1 MQHWETYRQL
11 SDTPSSSMEEEIKL
25 FLRKISRL
33 EDVAQFIS
41 SYYQE
46 SIVAALMDRLQK
58 ISFAIKNESS
68 LNAGGKF
75 EWVDSVLIKCLQD
88 GSWLLVDNVNLCSSA
103 VLDRLNALLEPNG
116 VLTVSERGVD
126 ANGQMVE
133 IKPHKD
139 FRLFLTMDP
148 RNGEISRAM
157 RNRGIEIYLLNE
169 GELQRSHDIDRS
181 SLIQLEGLSSFHAQ
195 MLIKLHNFISELII
209 GERPNVN
216 ELIQVSTLAAQQLKY
231 GVDSKETF
239 TSTILEIYYKTRSPC
254 EFTCTNFETVISEEI
269 TKLLNTESGTVPACF
284 DSNATLKTREISLN
298 SSIEKIKQQSV
309 LLFDYLEN
317 VVKTCADVDVKLG
330 HLLFCF
336 YSTTSLEDISVRHSY
351 LQAKIKSIQHLTP
364 PLQNLL
370 LNITNKLLY
379 ICQRSS
385 TALSLPIDHNWIPEI
400 STSKDTFESNTL
412 MLPLFFSV
420 DTLLENTNLS
430 NISGNRIEFDG
441 KKLNFIK
448 PKKGS
453 KLTLVEYSRYL
464 QHGLIEDR
472 FGDVV
477 IQNFT
482 NLTKAYND
490 FLITVVNM
498 TENINNHDII
508 DLIYMLFWK
517 SKLVEL
523 LHFNYSVDVDQKQL
537 QKVFAELP
545 VHYRWFY
552 KFSVQAVSKI
562 TNLPVLESLEDIL
575 KQINSKLDK
584 QFSIMHKLGKNY
596 QKSSNRPP
604 PYTSKEHYDIIYKFN
619 EISER
624 YNSSRKGNDVLN
636 IFNSFNGNKGL
647 RSSLVEFKAG
657 LDYGFN
663 DFDKKIEQINEISIK
678 INSHNLEP
686 CTKFELQLVPLLDHL
701 MHLQIRHNIS
711 TTRDMPLTKNV
722 LIPTE
727 LCGTLVLYHRT
738 KDPRLSYEMYRH
750 YYQYLM
756 LSPSAQPS
764 KFLGEDE
771 EKEINEFGPKITF
784 LLSNLLINAKG
795 VEDLGRI
802 TLGNFRHLMKQ
813 HDVLNLTLW
822 GNLYQL
828 SDKDY
833 SFMWCEKQNITKVYT
848 KFLQE
853 LALSLKITTE
863 NETND
868 LVQNILKKLQ
878 DVHSS
883 DAHPELTG
891 LLDKIKYSFLKFQ
904 QLENILELDEFILTI
919 SCLYQSVSYL
929 KAKFNSK
936 LSSIDPLAKK
946 TLKRNYCLEAIKM
959 FDVLRLCYVS
969 LNQIYSDKKETV
981 HDYCKE
987 IEVLQTKLQS
997 KHRELSKYVA
1007 YRPDD
1012 VLYSN
1017 VSEVINYAFSTLL
1030 ADDYIVEVND
1040 TNRQQIIR
1048 ERLNKVPSY
1057 ENLIHELSQY
1067 RSSFPDIIEPLLSNI
1082 SEYLYGFKLYLS
1094 VLKMQDE
1101 KQKQS
1106 NAMVSTNDLISLVRF
1121 PSINQ
1126 NSEYDII
1133 KTNKSVKFFLDDT
1146 EESHA
1151 QEQENFRL
1159 LQCSIVESVNTS
1171 ISNSLPCEIL
1181 RKHDFFQFSKLL
1193 DTFIGAY
1200 NKQQEQMEAKK
1211 QEEESLYKIK
1221 TNRNDKSEEEQIQ
1234 EDLNTLFP
1242 NYHTIDFADF
1252 QKDANIDDTPLENK
1266 IEAKYEEVISYNDLT
1281 DITQLHVDLLTCMTR
1296 NEWLNPTKTKKLV
1309 PDYILPLLEKFKT
1322 FSKILEK
1329 VMDSVDYRMD
1339 EDLIASLNVLLAVKK
1354 RYGNT
1359 DDIFQITSSQKTND
1373 FYKDSNVEEVKS
1385 CYHVLEDLKNKINE
1399 LLAEWPD
1406 QPTLNTILTVIDR
1419 IYKFEITSPISRYL
1433 TGFEILLTKC
1443 HEWEEVA
1450 HSGVSLSQHTQNL
1463 TNQIVTWRKIELSVW
1478 KDLLSKVHDRLN
1490 EPLPKWWLHLYNV
1503 MHQFIDERKFG
1514 EKELVETLQTFITK
1528 SNMAEFQGRLNLLYA
1543 FHCHATY
1550 LEHTE
1555 ETESFINILWNV
1567 YSYFRQFND
1576 VVSKKIKDL
1585 KSPIEKK
1592 LKDYVKIVRWKDINY
1607 WAIKDTVEKS
1617 HKNIHKFMRE
1627 YQSALEQPVSPCIHN
1642 IDPESSSQNVGIWD
1656 KPKNG
1661 KSPDFYSHY
1670 LTSEIDN
1677 YLSDQ
1682 QEIQH
1687 SIESA
1692 TGSAKRSL
1700 DKATK
1705 VRELSRQI
1713 ILSTTYP
1720 ALIQDL
1726 DGFVTEVIET
1736 SSHLQK
1742 LEVDTTLTKE
1752 KQKSQAK
1759 NILQR
1764 KHRALADLFKSLT
1777 KMGLSFKTG
1786 IVDSK
1791 VKDPTAE
1798 FLIKPIDLESQFRN
1812 ENYGYKEERI
1822 LSFWESSEKY
1832 YVRSLMRFD
1841 VLETALQN
1849 PSKELGMQN
1858 IERLKG
1864 FSQDMLT
1871 SIQHQKIKLVEA
1883 SRVYYYIRHY
1893 ARQLKQFCNAKEYL
1907 PCNVIDSITVLLSKI
1922 NSTMSQYQICL
1933 NTCPVENS
1941 FNSETVEIL
1950 ILETNLENR
1959 IVYKND
1965 KYWSKATALISNIQS
1980 SCRKLISQLFKAKA
1994 VVPTTDF
2001 QLLRDQY
2008 VPITNLSELSN
2019 NLSSVQEE
2027 ILSLK
2032 TIFANTKLIN
2042 NLLVLADEVQQI
2054 TTNLKN
2060 PVVTITSVEGEIS
2073 AKCEQ
2078 QIKKLSKKILNTVT
2092 DLHKQYEAIP
2102 KPKDD
2107 SDQTE
2112 ESILEDHLTKYLVDN
2127 LSKDIS
2133 QLDMQ
2138 VILEEINQVASYIM
2152 GASLENM
2159 DKRKTLAGQV
2169 YHVLDQAILL
2179 QRYFFTQQVAAYRVS
2194 CKMASVLLN
2203 IFIELASKGFCI
2215 PPEFSDEFDK
2225 EGISKPSD
2233 GLGLG
2238 EGQGERDVSDK
2249 IESEDQLDDAQ
2260 PAGKE
2265 KDNEEDKDCKEEEKG
2280 IEMSEDFDSKLQDK
2294 EKKDD
2299 DDSNSESGD
2308 SDADEQMGETEK
2320 GAEQQNS
2327 ETFGD
2332 DKEEGD
2338 GEEQEEGPEQ
2348 KEEKGEKGE
2357 KEGEEQ
2363 LGAKEGKTAN
2373 DEEDQKEG
2381 KEEKEKNK
2389 KEINEMEEPEYDDEQ
2404 IDPHHGQQQELP
2416 EPEPMDLPEDMQL
2429 DEGEANDE
2437 GNDDKQDENP
2447 FDIDTMKADDK
2458 PDDKNDEAADENKD
2472 DESKRDD
2479 EKDFSSDDEDVE
2491 RGDKNDGEEGADGE
2505 DDENKDD
2512 DAVKETEKADK
2523 EDDANSENGDEY
2535 ALDQTQSHQENV
2547 EAMEID
2553 DADAADKAQANK
2565 SENQQS
2571 NQPIDELQQEDRP
2584 DKEGVGQSQMEE
2596 TSSGHTAQTSAPQEI
2611 KTAKDNRDKEEQKR
2625 KQKPGESDSKRS
2637 LGDVDQPVRKKLKT
2651 VEAKNDSKQDKED
2664 KGDEDADMYQHI
2676 QDAEKTET
2684 QVLDVATQEQA
2695 ENQKKETHHE
2705 EEKDEEPTES
2715 SKDLPEEE
2723 ETDVIDVDTAE
2734 SEVAEKLGET
2744 KDQKTKKQQHPQG
2757 DVLEEVQEIE
2767 IEGELV
2773 QTSTVSRS
2781 TESTHHTQY
2790 STIAETTASRL
2801 SVEEINSLR
2810 LDVERQLSGWNEPPS
2825 TVEADQAWQ
2834 KISSVT
2840 SSLAQDLSEQLRLV
2854 LEPTQASRLR
2864 GDFRTGRRINM
2875 RKVIPYIASQ
2885 FRKDKIW
2892 LRRTKP
2898 SKREYQIVLAID
2910 DSSSMADNHS
2920 KELAFES
2927 VALISKALSLL
2938 ESGQLSVLSFGEN
2951 VEVIHK
2957 LADQFTDKS
2966 GVKLLQKFKFDQN
2979 KTCVAK
2985 LVDFSTEMFNQSQLQ
3000 STALNAKLLVI
3011 VSDGRGVFS
3020 EGETFVKQAVRRG
3033 KLSNIFMVFVIIDN
3047 PENKNS
3053 VLDIRMPVFKDGKL
3067 HEIHNY
3073 MDVFP
3078 FSFYIILR
3086 DINSLPSVL
3095 SDALRQWFEIVSNL
3109 DK

>member
-1 MQHWETYRQL
+1 MWLLTDYSRHLDEIARELERVCLEVNQEFLVNGKNGDALRLMQHWETYRQL

-41 SYYQE
+41 SYHQE
-46 SIVAALMDRLQK
+46 SVVAALTDRLQK
-58 ISFAIKNESS
+58 ISFAIKNEAS

-169 GELQRSHDIDRS
+169 GELQHSHDIDRS
-181 SLIQLEGLSSFHAQ
+181 SLIQLEGLSSFHAE
-195 MLIKLHNFISELII
+195 MLIKLHNFISEHVI

-216 ELIQVSTLAAQQLKY
+216 EMIQVSTLAAQQLKY
-231 GVDSKETF
+231 GVDSQQTF
-239 TSTILEIYYKTRSPC
+239 TSTILEVYYKTRSPL
-254 EFTCTNFETVISEEI
+254 EFSCTNFETVMSEEI
-269 TKLLNTESGTVPACF
+269 TKLLNGESSTVPACF
-284 DSNATLKTREISLN
+284 DSNATLKTQEISLN
-298 SSIEKIKQQSV
+298 SSIEKVKQQAV

-317 VVKTCADVDVKLG
+317 AVKTCADVDVKLG
-330 HLLFCF
+330 HLLVCF
-336 YSTTSLEDISVRHSY
+336 YSTTSLEDISVRHRY
-351 LQAKIKSIQHLTP
+351 LQAKIKSSKPLTP
-364 PLQNLL
+364 SLQNLL
-370 LNITNKLLY
+370 LNFTNKLLY

-385 TALSLPIDHNWIPEI
+385 NALSLPVDHNWIPEI
-400 STSKDTFESNTL
+400 STLEETLESNTQ

-420 DTLLENTNLS
+420 DSLLENTNLA

-441 KKLNFIK
+441 KKLKFNK

-464 QHGLIEDR
+464 QQGLLEDR

-477 IQNFT
+477 VNNFT
-482 NLTKAYND
+482 NLTKTYND
-490 FLITVVNM
+490 FLLNIVNM
-498 TENINNHDII
+498 TKSISNHDII
-508 DLIYMLFWK
+508 ELLYMLFWK

-523 LHFNYSVDVDQKQL
+523 LHFNYSADVDQKQL
-537 QKVFAELP
+537 RKVFAELP
-545 VHYRWFY
+545 VHYKWFY

-584 QFSIMHKLGKNY
+584 QFSVMHKLGKNY

-624 YNSSRKGNDVLN
+624 YNSSRKGNDVLDL
-636 IFNSFNGNKGL
+636 FNSFYGNKGL
-647 RSSLVEFKAG
+647 RSSLVEFKAE
-657 LDYGFN
+657 LDYGFSN
-663 DFDKKIEQINEISIK
+663 FDEKIEKIKEISNK
-678 INSHNLEP
+678 ISCKNLEP

-711 TTRDMPLTKNV
+711 TGHDMALINNV

-727 LCGTLVLYHRT
+727 LCGTLLLYHRT
-738 KDPRLSYEMYRH
+738 KDPRLSYELYRH

-764 KFLGEDE
+764 KFLGEEE
-771 EKEINEFGPKITF
+771 EKEIHEFAPKITF

-795 VEDLGRI
+795 VEDLGRV

-828 SDKDY
+828 SEEEY
-833 SFMWCEKQNITKVYT
+833 SFMYCEKQNITKVYT

-863 NETND
+863 NKTDDTINI
-868 LVQNILKKLQ
+868 LVQNILKKLR

-883 DAHPELTG
+883 DAHPELTA
-891 LLDKIKYSFLKFQ
+891 LLDKIKYSFLKFE
-904 QLENILELDEFILTI
+904 QLQKVLELDQFLLTV

-946 TLKRNYCLEAIKM
+946 TLKRNYCAEAMKM
-959 FDVLRLCYVS
+959 FDVLRLCYDS
-969 LNQIYSDKKETV
+969 LNQIYSDKKETM
-981 HDYCKE
+981 HDYCKQ

-1012 VLYSN
+1012 VLYSS
-1017 VSEVINYAFSTLL
+1017 VAEVISYAFSTLL
-1030 ADDYIVEVND
+1030 ADDYIVEVNEA
-1040 TNRQQIIR
+1040 TRQQVIR
-1048 ERLNKVPSY
+1048 ERSNKGSIFCILYFGV
-1057 ENLIHELSQY
+1057 
-1067 RSSFPDIIEPLLSNI
+1067 FWLL
-1082 SEYLYGFKLYLS
+1082 
-1094 VLKMQDE
+1094 
-1101 KQKQS
+1101 
-1106 NAMVSTNDLISLVRF
+1106 
-1121 PSINQ
+1121 
-1126 NSEYDII
+1126 
-1133 KTNKSVKFFLDDT
+1133 
-1146 EESHA
+1146 
-1151 QEQENFRL
+1151 
-1159 LQCSIVESVNTS
+1159 
-1171 ISNSLPCEIL
+1171 
-1181 RKHDFFQFSKLL
+1181 
-1193 DTFIGAY
+1193 
-1200 NKQQEQMEAKK
+1200 
-1211 QEEESLYKIK
+1211 KI
-1221 TNRNDKSEEEQIQ
+1221 
-1234 EDLNTLFP
+1234 
-1242 NYHTIDFADF
+1242 F
-1252 QKDANIDDTPLENK
+1252 QK
-1266 IEAKYEEVISYNDLT
+1266 
-1281 DITQLHVDLLTCMTR
+1281 
-1296 NEWLNPTKTKKLV
+1296 
-1309 PDYILPLLEKFKT
+1309 
-1322 FSKILEK
+1322 
-1329 VMDSVDYRMD
+1329 
-1339 EDLIASLNVLLAVKK
+1339 
-1354 RYGNT
+1354 
-1359 DDIFQITSSQKTND
+1359 TSSQKRND

-1385 CYHVLEDLKNKINE
+1385 CYHVLEDLKIKINE
-1399 LLAEWPD
+1399 LLEEWPD

-1450 HSGVSLSQHTQNL
+1450 HSGVSISQHTQNL
-1463 TNQIVTWRKIELSVW
+1463 TNQIVTWRKLELAVW

-1503 MHQFIDERKFG
+1503 MHQFIQERKFG

-1567 YSYFRQFND
+1567 YSYFRQFVD

-1627 YQSALEQPVSPCIHN
+1627 YQAALEQPVSPCIHN
-1642 IDPESSSQNVGIWD
+1642 IDPESSSQKVGIWD

-1692 TGSAKRSL
+1692 SGSTKRLL

-1713 ILSTTYP
+1713 ILATTYP

-1726 DGFVTEVIET
+1726 DVFVTEVIET

-1798 FLIKPIDLESQFRN
+1798 FLIKPIDLQSQFHN
-1812 ENYGYKEERI
+1812 ENYGYKEDRI

-1841 VLETALQN
+1841 VLETALQS

-1858 IERLKG
+1858 VERVKG

-1871 SIQHQKIKLVEA
+1871 SIQHQKNKLVEA

-1893 ARQLKQFCNAKEYL
+1893 ARQLKQFSNAKEYL
-1907 PCNVIDSITVLLSKI
+1907 PCNLIDGITDLLSKI
-1922 NSTMSQYQICL
+1922 NSTMSHYQIVL

-1941 FNSETVEIL
+1941 FNSENVQIL
-1950 ILETNLENR
+1950 ILKTDLENR
-1959 IVYKND
+1959 IVYKHD
-1965 KYWSKATALISNIQS
+1965 KYWSKATTIISNIQS

-1994 VVPTTDF
+1994 EIPTSDF
-2001 QLLRDQY
+2001 QCLKNQY
-2008 VPITNLSELSN
+2008 VSITNLSELTK
-2019 NLSSVQEE
+2019 NLSNVHEE

-2032 TIFANTKLIN
+2032 TIFGNTKLTN
-2042 NLLVLADEVQQI
+2042 NLLVLADEVQQA
-2054 TTNLKN
+2054 TSNLQN
-2060 PVVTITSVEGEIS
+2060 PVLTKTSIDGDIS
-2073 AKCEQ
+2073 TKCEKE
-2078 QIKKLSKKILNTVT
+2078 IKKLSKKILSTVT
-2092 DLHKQYEAIP
+2092 DLHKKYEAIP
-2102 KPKDD
+2102 KPKDEAEEN
-2107 SDQTE
+2107 E
-2112 ESILEDHLTKYLVDN
+2112 ESIQEDHLTKYLVDN
-2127 LSKDIS
+2127 LSTDIS
-2133 QLDMQ
+2133 QLNMQ
-2138 VILEEINQVASYIM
+2138 VILEEINQIASYIM
-2152 GASLENM
+2152 GASLENI
-2159 DKRKTLAGQV
+2159 DKRKTLASQV
-2169 YHVLDQAILL
+2169 CHVLDQAILL
-2179 QRYFFTQQVAAYRVS
+2179 QRYFVTQQIAVYRVS

-2203 IFIELASKGFCI
+2203 VFIELASKGFCI

-2260 PAGKE
+2260 PAGQE

-2320 GAEQQNS
+2320 GAEQQNT

-2338 GEEQEEGPEQ
+2338 GEEEEGPEQ

-2389 KEINEMEEPEYDDEQ
+2389 KEINEMEEPEYDDDQ

-2429 DEGEANDE
+2429 DDGEAKDE
-2437 GNDDKQDENP
+2437 ENDDKQDENP
-2447 FDIDTMKADDK
+2447 FDIDTMKTDEK

-2491 RGDKNDGEEGADGE
+2491 RGDKKDGEEGADGE

-2512 DAVKETEKADK
+2512 DGVKESEKADK
-2523 EDDANSENGDEY
+2523 EDDANSENGDES
-2535 ALDQTQSHQENV
+2535 ALDQTESHQENI
-2547 EAMEID
+2547 EAMEVD
-2553 DADAADKAQANK
+2553 DADAADKAQASK

-2571 NQPIDELQQEDRP
+2571 NQPIDELQQEDQR
-2584 DKEGVGQSQMEE
+2584 DQEGVGQSQMEE

-2611 KTAKDNRDKEEQKR
+2611 KRAKDNRDKEEQKR
-2625 KQKPGESDSKRS
+2625 KQKPGDSDSKRS

-2651 VEAKNDSKQDKED
+2651 VEAKNDSEQDKED
-2664 KGDEDADMYQHI
+2664 KRDEDADMYQHI
-2676 QDAEKTET
+2676 EDAEKSKT
-2684 QVLDVATQEQA
+2684 QVLDVATKEQA

-2705 EEKDEEPTES
+2705 EEKDEDPAES

-2744 KDQKTKKQQHPQG
+2744 KDQKSKKQQHPQG

-2773 QTSTVSRS
+2773 QTSTVPRS

-2801 SVEEINSLR
+2801 SMEEINSLR
-2810 LDVERQLSGWNEPPS
+2810 LDVEKQLSGWNDPPS
-2825 TVEADQAWQ
+2825 TIEADQAWQ

-2910 DSSSMADNHS
+2910 DSSSMNDNHS

-2927 VALISKALSLL
+2927 VALISKALTLL

-2957 LADQFTDKS
+2957 LTDQFTDRS
-2966 GVKLLQKFKFDQN
+2966 GIKLLQKFKFDQN

-3067 HEIHNY
+3067 QEIQNY